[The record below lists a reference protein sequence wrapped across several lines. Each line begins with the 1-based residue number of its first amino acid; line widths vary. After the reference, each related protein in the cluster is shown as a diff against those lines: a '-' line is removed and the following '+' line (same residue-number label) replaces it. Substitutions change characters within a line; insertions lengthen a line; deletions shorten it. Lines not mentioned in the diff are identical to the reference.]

1 MKWFWELEFCIRFAC
16 WLRHLKIRVIVL
28 LGDNQYTLL
37 VSLQKRNHDSSGNK
51 DMMRGENGMNFYHMS
66 QTLQLGNQLIV
77 DYQKNMELVQPFVQA
92 LEQGRE
98 CFYGMVLNGK
108 YLYAML
114 GKFGLGE
121 WSDYAKWATEGAFEF
136 VRKTEFLNSY
146 SRMRSF
152 FFYDNISACKKL
164 YDYDWGCECE
174 EEQQKVHL
182 FEVEL
187 DDTVPQR
194 RDMNIYDEAYEAM
207 TKNQDVEFV
216 FTCARRYFEG
226 EHTQEPVWEILSD
239 KNAKTVADISYIL
252 R

>member
-1 MKWFWELEFCIRFAC
+1 
-16 WLRHLKIRVIVL
+16 
-28 LGDNQYTLL
+28 
-37 VSLQKRNHDSSGNK
+37 
-51 DMMRGENGMNFYHMS
+51 MNFYHMS

-77 DYQKNMELVQPFVQA
+77 DYQKNIELVQPFVQA

-98 CFYGMVLNGK
+98 C
-108 YLYAML
+108 
-114 GKFGLGE
+114 
-121 WSDYAKWATEGAFEF
+121 
-136 VRKTEFLNSY
+136 
-146 SRMRSF
+146 
-152 FFYDNISACKKL
+152 
-164 YDYDWGCECE
+164 E

-187 DDTVPQR
+187 NDTVPQR

-216 FTCARRYFEG
+216 FTCTRRYFAG